1 MGVENT
7 RGTIAA
13 NVMMPTHAD
22 APVISHASHPRA
34 TISAQAAAPEHVVA
48 IHIVR

>member
-7 RGTIAA
+7 LGNIAA
-13 NVMMPTHAD
+13 KVMIPTHSD
-22 APVISHASHPRA
+22 SPVISQASHPRA
-34 TISAQAAAPEHVVA
+34 TIRAQAAAPEHVVA